1 MDVHSLDDASVKL
14 YVTERGSERENV
26 LEEKKGW
33 PKIFR
38 KEVEILIKTDGKR
51 NTDLLF
57 KIAKVNSKIFENH
70 NLTIRLCNL

>member
-33 PKIFR
+33 PKFFR

-51 NTDLLF
+51 NTDPLF

-70 NLTIRLCNL
+70 NITIRLCNL